1 MRWRALVTALM
12 LAVATPVV
20 ASAAPR
26 DPAAQVHKSDA
37 ARTPQATPREATLA
51 EREARSKDLEKFE
64 GGQTVVIVTS
74 VGTLLLVL
82 ILLVIL
88 L

>member
-1 MRWRALVTALM
+1 MRWRALITALI
-12 LAVATPVV
+12 LAIAAPVA

-26 DPAAQVHKSDA
+26 DPVAQVHKSDR
-37 ARTPQATPREATLA
+37 ARAPQTAPREATLA
-51 EREARSKDLEKFE
+51 EREAQSKDLEKFE

-74 VGTLLLVL
+74 TGTLILIL
-82 ILLVIL
+82 ILLIIL